1 MKKRHLSTLPVRFAL
16 AAIAIALVAAGCSS
30 SDSGGS
36 GGSGGD
42 DKTITIG
49 AVEGWTDQT
58 GTAYL
63 LANILEKNG
72 YKVDIKKLADN
83 APVYAGMANKDIDI
97 MGSAWPERTQKSYM
111 DKYGSKLE
119 DLDTYY
125 EGASLFLAVPTY
137 SNAKSIADL
146 PSDAGEFDK
155 TVVGIEP
162 GAGLTKLTKD
172 KAFPD
177 YKLDKDFK
185 LQLSSTTAML
195 TELKKATEAKKEIV
209 VTLWKPFWAN
219 QAFPVR
225 ALEDP
230 KKAFGESEGLHTLAY
245 KGFSKDQPKVADMI
259 SNFKLT
265 DEQYGTLE
273 DTIVNKVGTG
283 EEAKAVEMWL
293 KANPDYAPNLEK
305 YLK

>member
-1 MKKRHLSTLPVRFAL
+1 VRFAL
-16 AAIAIALVAAGCSS
+16 AATAIALVAAGCSS
-30 SDSGGS
+30 SDSGG
-36 GGSGGD
+36 GSGGGG

-49 AVEGWTDQT
+49 AVDGWTDET

-63 LANILEKNG
+63 LANILEKKG
-72 YKVDIKKLADN
+72 YKVDVKHFADL
-83 APVYAGMANKDIDI
+83 APVFAGMANKDIDI
-97 MGSAWPERTQKSYM
+97 MSSAWPDRTQKSYM

-119 DLDTYY
+119 SLSTFN
-125 EGASLFLAVPTY
+125 ASARLFLAVPTY
-137 SNAKSIADL
+137 SKIKSIEDL
-146 PSDAGEFDK
+146 PANADEFNK

-172 KAFPD
+172 AVFPA
-177 YKLDKDFK
+177 YGLDKGYK
-185 LQLSSTTAML
+185 LQLSSTAAML

-209 VTLWKPFWAN
+209 VTLWSPFWVN

-225 ALEDP
+225 PLEDP
-230 KKAFGESEGLHTLAY
+230 KKAFGEAETMQTLAY
-245 KGFSKDQPKVADMI
+245 KGFSKDHPEVAKMI
-259 SNFKLT
+259 SNFKLS

-273 DTIVNKVGTG
+273 NTIVNKVDTG

-305 YLK
+305 YLKK